1 MARLLPMV
9 AVWTAIVSIP
19 PLCLVWN
26 LRASG
31 VVMSMPLLVAIG
43 ILASLA
49 LAAVGRFYWESRPRR
64 SDLTFSEL
72 MIWGFLRRWK
82 VERRLSNA
90 RELLGLSRRAPVGDA
105 KDLTAQKKVKL
116 LEQLAGA
123 LESRDPYT
131 HGHSRRVARHAALI
145 AKTMAVP
152 RAERV
157 KIRAAAAVH
166 DIGKIDTPREI
177 LNKPGRLT
185 DEEFGVIKLHPGR
198 GAEMMLERGLDPE
211 LAEIVAHHH
220 ERIDGTGYPDGL
232 ASEEI
237 PLGSRIIAVADTF
250 DALVSNRPY
259 RAPYTHRRAIAVLQ
273 QESGKQLDD
282 DAVRAF
288 CRNYSG
294 FRPLAAWALITNLPA
309 RLLYPVIGELQAG
322 AASAAKVV
330 ATSAAAAGV
339 ASAVVAT
346 DAAVQASAPAP
357 PVVHEAAERAAG
369 IAHALE
375 PESQTG
381 HGGSTKH
388 TPDGAGSPSH
398 GPTSEQG
405 PSSSGNPASSGS
417 TGSSGSPTGSGD
429 SSGGSEGSSGG
440 APNSGDGGGVS
451 GSGSSGGSGNSGSGS
466 GSSGSGSSG
475 SGSSGSGSGSSGSGS
490 GGSGSSSS
498 GSSGSS
504 SGSGSSGS
512 GSSGSGSKGHG

>member
-9 AVWTAIVSIP
+9 VVWTAIVSIP

-90 RELLGLSRRAPVGDA
+90 RELLGLSRRVPVGDA
-105 KDLTAQKKVKL
+105 KDLTVQKKVKL

-123 LESRDPYT
+123 LESQDPYT

-357 PVVHEAAERAAG
+357 PVVQEVAERAAG

-381 HGGSTKH
+381 HGGATKH
-388 TPDGAGSPSH
+388 APAGAGSPSH
-398 GPTSEQG
+398 GSTSEQG
-405 PSSSGNPASSGS
+405 PSSSGTPASSGS
-417 TGSSGSPTGSGD
+417 TGLSEDSSGSPTGSGD

-440 APNSGDGGGVS
+440 APNISGGGGDVSGGGSSGGSGSSGS
-451 GSGSSGGSGNSGSGS
+451 GSGSSGSGSS

-475 SGSSGSGSGSSGSGS
+475 SGSSGSGS
-490 GGSGSSSS
+490 SSS
-498 GSSGSS
+498 G
-504 SGSGSSGS
+504 SGS